1 MKKIFYIAL
10 FALFTFVMVAC
21 EGNHP
26 FSIVVDNVSELRDS
40 IVLDLTL
47 VDEDKKLEKSEIKG
61 TISKKGSK
69 TVLFTKTLK
78 FDSKNEEEVSFTGL
92 DANTGYHVI
101 IFAGYD
107 GKKVTLVERDVTTS
121 NKGATIKDPYLI
133 DSYDDFANLVKKD
146 NDGYFRLVNDIDFN
160 GKSVS
165 PLFSS
170 STPFAGHFD
179 GNGQTIK
186 NFKVADTD
194 QDGNNKHVTS
204 STQYYGFFGYIGA
217 NGIVENVTLDSFNV
231 YVARATS
238 LSSSKQSHY
247 GLLAGYNAGTI
258 KNVDV
263 TNSTLSVKSTNK
275 TANLVVAGGLVGNL
289 AGKGTIYD
297 VNVNANV
304 AIVGSVD
311 ANLGGIVGSTVNAE
325 RIAKTAN
332 IEKAKYNGEIN
343 VTLEGNICSA
353 PTSIGALV
361 GKNFS
366 ALIDNCEASG
376 TIKVNSKFSKV
387 GAQTINVGG
396 LVGWMVSDNAVVSN
410 SKSSTLFDVTTL
422 DVPAVEGE
430 KLTVNVGLL
439 VGQNGGAAPAS
450 SMVSNCTY
458 VVKDGSNTVNVTSS
472 EKVLVKV
479 DLVANKVSTYNE
491 CSADKDA
498 SVLVKKY
505 NVPAEGAEATVE
517 SEETITIGA

>member
-21 EGNHP
+21 DGNHP
-26 FSIVVDNVSELRDS
+26 FSIVVDNVSELRES

-47 VDEDKKLEKSEIKG
+47 VDEDKKLEKSEMKG
-61 TISKKGSK
+61 TSSKTGSK
-69 TVLFTKTLK
+69 TVLSTKTLK

-92 DANTGYHVI
+92 DADTEYHVI

-107 GKKVTLVERDVTTS
+107 GKKVTLVEKDVKTS
-121 NKGATIKDPYLI
+121 NEGTKDAPYSI

-146 NDGYFRLVNDIDFN
+146 NDGYFKLVSDIDFN

-179 GNGQTIK
+179 GNGKTIK

-247 GLLAGYNAGTI
+247 GLLAGYNAGTV
-258 KNVDV
+258 KNVTV

-275 TANLVVAGGLVGNL
+275 TTNLVVIGGLVGNL
-289 AGKGTIYD
+289 AGKGTITDINVD
-297 VNVNANV
+297 VNV
-304 AIVGSVD
+304 AIVGSID

-332 IEKAKYNGEIN
+332 IKNAKYNGEIN

-353 PTSIGALV
+353 PTSIGGLV

-376 TIKVNSKFSKV
+376 TIKVNSKFTKV

-410 SKSSTLFDVTTL
+410 SKSSTSFDVTAF

-439 VGQNGGAAPAS
+439 VGQNGGVAPAK

-472 EKVLVKV
+472 EKVLVTV

-491 CSADKDA
+491 CTADKNA

>member
-21 EGNHP
+21 DGNHS
-26 FSIVVDNVSELRDS
+26 FSIVVDNVSELRES

-69 TVLFTKTLK
+69 TVLSTKTLK
-78 FDSKNEEEVSFTGL
+78 FDSKNEEEVSFTNL
-92 DANTGYHVI
+92 DADTEYHVI
-101 IFAGYD
+101 IFAGYN
-107 GKKVTLVERDVTTS
+107 GKKVTLVERDVKTS
-121 NKGATIKDPYLI
+121 NEGTKDAPYRI
-133 DSYDDFANLVKKD
+133 DSYDDFANIVKKD
-146 NDGYFRLVNDIDFN
+146 SDGYFKLVNDIDFN

-258 KNVDV
+258 KVVTV

-275 TANLVVAGGLVGNL
+275 TTNLLVVGGLVGNL
-289 AGKGTIYD
+289 AGKGTVTD
-297 VNVNANV
+297 VTVNANV
-304 AIVGSVD
+304 AVVGSID
-311 ANLGGIVGSTVNAE
+311 ANIGGIVGSTVNAE

-332 IEKAKYNGEIN
+332 INIAKYNGEID
-343 VTLEGNICSA
+343 VTLEGTTCSV
-353 PTSIGALV
+353 PTSIGGLV

-366 ALIDNCEASG
+366 ALIDGNCEANG
-376 TIKVNSKFSKV
+376 TIKVNSKFTKV

-410 SKSSTLFDVTTL
+410 SKSSILFDVTTL
-422 DVPAVEGE
+422 DVPAAEDE

-439 VGQNGGAAPAS
+439 VGQNGGVAPAS

-472 EKVLVKV
+472 EKVLVSV
-479 DLVANKVSTYNE
+479 DLVANKVSSYNE

-505 NVPAEGAEATVE
+505 GVPAEGAEATVE

>member
-21 EGNHP
+21 NSNHP
-26 FSIVVDNVSELRDS
+26 FSIVVDNVSELRES

-69 TVLFTKTLK
+69 TVLSTKTLK
-78 FDSKNEEEVSFTGL
+78 FDSNNEEEVSFTGL
-92 DANTGYHVI
+92 DADTEYHVI

-107 GKKVTLVERDVTTS
+107 GKKVTLVEKDVKTS
-121 NKGATIKDPYLI
+121 NEGTKDAPYSI

-146 NDGYFRLVNDIDFN
+146 NDGYFKLVSDIDFN

-179 GNGQTIK
+179 GNGKTIK

-247 GLLAGYNAGTI
+247 GLLAGYNAGTV
-258 KNVDV
+258 KNVTV

-275 TANLVVAGGLVGNL
+275 TTNLVVVGGLVGNL
-289 AGKGTIYD
+289 AGKGTITD

-304 AIVGSVD
+304 AIVGSIDV
-311 ANLGGIVGSTVNAE
+311 NLGGIVGSTVNAE

-332 IEKAKYNGEIN
+332 IKNAKYNGEIN
-343 VTLEGNICSA
+343 VNLEGNICSA
-353 PTSIGALV
+353 PTSIGGLV

-366 ALIDNCEASG
+366 ALIDNCEANGS
-376 TIKVNSKFSKV
+376 IKVNSKFSKA

-396 LVGWMVSDNAVVSN
+396 LVGWMVSDNAMVSN

-422 DVPAVEGE
+422 DVPTVEDE
-430 KLTVNVGLL
+430 KLTVNIGLL
-439 VGQNGGAAPAS
+439 VGQNGGIAPAS

-472 EKVLVKV
+472 EKVLVTV
-479 DLVANKVSTYNE
+479 DLVANKVSSYNE
-491 CSADKDA
+491 CSVDKDA

-505 NVPAEGAEATVE
+505 DVAAEGAEATVE

>member
-1 MKKIFYIAL
+1 MRKIFYIAL

-21 EGNHP
+21 DGNHS
-26 FSIVVDNVSELRDS
+26 FSIVVDNVSELRES

-69 TVLFTKTLK
+69 TVLSTKTLK
-78 FDSKNEEEVSFTGL
+78 FDSNNEEEVSFTGL
-92 DANTGYHVI
+92 DADTEYHVI

-107 GKKVTLVERDVTTS
+107 GKKVTLVERNVKTS
-121 NKGATIKDPYLI
+121 NEGTKDAPYSI
-133 DSYDDFANLVKKD
+133 DSYEDFANLVKKD
-146 NDGYFRLVNDIDFN
+146 NDGYFKLVADIDFN

-179 GNGQTIK
+179 GNGKTIK

-194 QDGNNKHVTS
+194 QDGNFKHVTS

-247 GLLAGYNAGTI
+247 GLLAGYNAGTV
-258 KNVDV
+258 KNVTV

-275 TANLVVAGGLVGNL
+275 TTNLVVIGGLVGNL
-289 AGKGTIYD
+289 AGKGTITD

-304 AIVGSVD
+304 AVIGAIDV
-311 ANLGGIVGSTVNAE
+311 NLGGIVGSTVNAE
-325 RIAKTAN
+325 RVAKTAN
-332 IEKAKYNGEIN
+332 IKNAKYNGAID

-353 PTSIGALV
+353 PTSIGGLV

-376 TIKVNSKFSKV
+376 AIKVNSKFTKV

-396 LVGWMVSDNAVVSN
+396 LVGWMVADNAMVSN

-422 DVPAVEGE
+422 DVPAVENE

-439 VGQNGGAAPAS
+439 VGQNGGVAPAS

-458 VVKDGSNTVNVTSS
+458 VVMDGSNTVNVSSS
-472 EKVLVKV
+472 EKVLLTV
-479 DLVANKVSTYNE
+479 DLVANKVSSFNE

-505 NVPAEGAEATVE
+505 GVAAEGAEATVE

>member
-21 EGNHP
+21 DGNHP
-26 FSIVVDNVSELRDS
+26 FSIVVDNVSELRES

-47 VDEDKKLEKSEIKG
+47 VDGDKKLEKSEIKG

-69 TVLFTKTLK
+69 TVLSTKTLK

-92 DANTGYHVI
+92 DADTEYHVI

-107 GKKVTLVERDVTTS
+107 GKKVTLVEKDVKTS
-121 NKGATIKDPYLI
+121 NEGTKDAPYSI

-146 NDGYFRLVNDIDFN
+146 NDGYFKLVSDIDFN

-179 GNGQTIK
+179 GNGKTIK

-247 GLLAGYNAGTI
+247 GLLAGYNAGTV
-258 KNVDV
+258 KNVTV

-275 TANLVVAGGLVGNL
+275 TTNLVVIGGLVGNL
-289 AGKGTIYD
+289 AGKGTITD

-304 AIVGSVD
+304 AIIGSIDV
-311 ANLGGIVGSTVNAE
+311 NLGGVVGSTVNAE
-325 RIAKTAN
+325 RITKTAN
-332 IEKAKYNGEIN
+332 IKNAKYNGEIN
-343 VTLEGNICSA
+343 VSLEGTTCSA
-353 PTSIGALV
+353 PTSIGGLV

-376 TIKVNSKFSKV
+376 TIKVNSKFLKA

-410 SKSSTLFDVTTL
+410 SKSSVSFDITTL
-422 DVPAVEGE
+422 DVPAIENE

-439 VGQNGGAAPAS
+439 VGQNGGVAPAS
-450 SMVSNCTY
+450 SMVSNCSY
-458 VVKDGSNTVNVTSS
+458 IVKDSSNTVNVTSS

-491 CSADKDA
+491 CSIDKDA
-498 SVLVKKY
+498 SVLIKKY

>member
-21 EGNHP
+21 DGNHP
-26 FSIVVDNVSELRDS
+26 FSIVVDNVSELRES

-69 TVLFTKTLK
+69 TVLSTKTLK

-92 DANTGYHVI
+92 DADTEYHVI

-107 GKKVTLVERDVTTS
+107 GKKVTLVEKDVKTS
-121 NKGATIKDPYLI
+121 NEGTKDAPYSI

-146 NDGYFRLVNDIDFN
+146 NDGYFKLVSDIDFN

-179 GNGQTIK
+179 GNGKTIK

-247 GLLAGYNAGTI
+247 GLLAGYNAGTV
-258 KNVDV
+258 KNVTV

-275 TANLVVAGGLVGNL
+275 TTNLVVIGGLVGNL
-289 AGKGTIYD
+289 AGKGTITD
-297 VNVNANV
+297 INVDANV
-304 AIVGSVD
+304 AIVGSID

-332 IEKAKYNGEIN
+332 IKNAKYNGEIN

-353 PTSIGALV
+353 PTSIGGLV

-376 TIKVNSKFSKV
+376 TIKVNSKFSKA

-396 LVGWMVSDNAVVSN
+396 LVGWMVSDNAMVSN

-422 DVPAVEGE
+422 DVPVVAEE

-458 VVKDGSNTVNVTSS
+458 VVKDGSNTVNIASS

-479 DLVANKVSTYNE
+479 DLVANKVSSYNE
-491 CSADKDA
+491 CSTDKDA

-505 NVPAEGAEATVE
+505 GVAAEGAEATVE

>member
-21 EGNHP
+21 DGNHP
-26 FSIVVDNVSELRDS
+26 FSIVVDNVSELRES

-69 TVLFTKTLK
+69 TVLSTKTLK

-92 DANTGYHVI
+92 DADTEYHVI

-107 GKKVTLVERDVTTS
+107 GKKVTLVEKDVKTS
-121 NKGATIKDPYLI
+121 NEGTKDAPYSI

-146 NDGYFRLVNDIDFN
+146 NDGYFKLVSDIDFN

-179 GNGQTIK
+179 GNGKTIK

-247 GLLAGYNAGTI
+247 GLLAGYNAGTV
-258 KNVDV
+258 KNVTV

-275 TANLVVAGGLVGNL
+275 TTNLVVIGGLVGNL
-289 AGKGTIYD
+289 AGKGTITD
-297 VNVNANV
+297 INVDANV
-304 AIVGSVD
+304 AIVGSID

-332 IEKAKYNGEIN
+332 IKNAKYNGEIN

-353 PTSIGALV
+353 PTSIGGLV

-376 TIKVNSKFSKV
+376 TIKVNSKFSKA

-396 LVGWMVSDNAVVSN
+396 LVGWMVSDNAMVSN

-422 DVPAVEGE
+422 DVPVVAEE

-458 VVKDGSNTVNVTSS
+458 VVKDGSNTVSIASS

-479 DLVANKVSTYNE
+479 DLVANKVSSYNE
-491 CSADKDA
+491 CSTDKDA

-505 NVPAEGAEATVE
+505 GVAAEGAEATVE

>member
-21 EGNHP
+21 DGNHP

-107 GKKVTLVERDVTTS
+107 GKKVTLVEKDVKTS
-121 NKGATIKDPYLI
+121 NEGTKDAPYSI

-146 NDGYFRLVNDIDFN
+146 NDGYFKLVSDIDFN

-247 GLLAGYNAGTI
+247 GLLAGYNAGTV
-258 KNVDV
+258 KNVTV

-275 TANLVVAGGLVGNL
+275 ATNLVVIGGLVGNL
-289 AGKGTIYD
+289 ADKGTITD

-304 AIVGSVD
+304 AIIGSIDV
-311 ANLGGIVGSTVNAE
+311 NLGGVVGSTVNAE
-325 RIAKTAN
+325 RITKTAN
-332 IEKAKYNGEIN
+332 IKNAKYNGEIN
-343 VTLEGNICSA
+343 VSLEGTTCSA
-353 PTSIGALV
+353 PTSIGGLV

-376 TIKVNSKFSKV
+376 TIKVNSKFTKV

-410 SKSSTLFDVTTL
+410 SKSSALFYVSTL
-422 DVPAVEGE
+422 DVPAAEDE

-439 VGQNGGAAPAS
+439 VGQNGGVAPAS
-450 SMVSNCTY
+450 AMVSNCTY

-472 EKVLVKV
+472 EKVLVSV
-479 DLVANKVSTYNE
+479 DLVANKVSSYNE

>member
-26 FSIVVDNVSELRDS
+26 FSIVVDNVSELRES

-78 FDSKNEEEVSFTGL
+78 FDSNNQEEVSFTGL
-92 DANTGYHVI
+92 DADTEYHVI

-107 GKKVTLVERDVTTS
+107 GKKVTLVEEDVKTS
-121 NKGATIKDPYLI
+121 NEGTKDAPYSV

-146 NDGYFRLVNDIDFN
+146 SDGYFKLVNDIDFN

-179 GNGQTIK
+179 GNGKTIK

-217 NGIVENVTLDSFNV
+217 EGIVENVTLDSFNV

-258 KNVDV
+258 KNITV

-275 TANLVVAGGLVGNL
+275 TTNLVVIGGLVGNL
-289 AGKGTIYD
+289 AGKGTITD
-297 VNVNANV
+297 INVDANV
-304 AIVGSVD
+304 AIVGSID

-332 IEKAKYNGEIN
+332 IKNAKYNGEIN

-353 PTSIGALV
+353 PTSIGGLV

-376 TIKVNSKFSKV
+376 TIKVNSKFSKA

-396 LVGWMVSDNAVVSN
+396 LVGWMVSDNAMVSN

-422 DVPAVEGE
+422 DVPVVAEE

-439 VGQNGGAAPAS
+439 VGQNGGIAPAS

-472 EKVLVKV
+472 EKVLVTV
-479 DLVANKVSTYNE
+479 DLVANKVSSYNE
-491 CSADKDA
+491 CSVDKDA

-505 NVPAEGAEATVE
+505 GVAAEGAEATVE
-517 SEETITIGA
+517 SEETITIPA

>member
-21 EGNHP
+21 DGNHS
-26 FSIVVDNVSELRDS
+26 FSIVVDNVSELRES

-69 TVLFTKTLK
+69 TVLSTKTLK
-78 FDSKNEEEVSFTGL
+78 FDTKNEEEVSFTGL
-92 DANTGYHVI
+92 DADTEYHVI

-107 GKKVTLVERDVTTS
+107 GKKVTLVEKDVKTS
-121 NKGATIKDPYLI
+121 NEGTKDAPYSI

-146 NDGYFRLVNDIDFN
+146 NDGYFKLVSDIDFN

-179 GNGQTIK
+179 GNGKTIK

-247 GLLAGYNAGTI
+247 GLLAGYNAGTV
-258 KNVDV
+258 KNVTV

-275 TANLVVAGGLVGNL
+275 TTNLVVIGGLVGNL
-289 AGKGTIYD
+289 AGKGTITD
-297 VNVNANV
+297 INVDANV
-304 AIVGSVD
+304 AIVGSID

-332 IEKAKYNGEIN
+332 IKNAKYNGEIN

-353 PTSIGALV
+353 PTSIGGLV

-366 ALIDNCEASG
+366 ALIDNCETSG
-376 TIKVNSKFSKV
+376 TIKVNSKFSKA

-396 LVGWMVSDNAVVSN
+396 LVGWMVSDNAMVSN

-422 DVPAVEGE
+422 DVPVVAEE

-458 VVKDGSNTVNVTSS
+458 VVKDGSNTVNIASS

-479 DLVANKVSTYNE
+479 DLVANKVSSYNE
-491 CSADKDA
+491 CSTDKDA

-505 NVPAEGAEATVE
+505 GVAAEGAEATVE

>member
-21 EGNHP
+21 DGNHP
-26 FSIVVDNVSELRDS
+26 FSIVVDNVSELRES

-78 FDSKNEEEVSFTGL
+78 FDSNNQEEVSFTGL
-92 DANTGYHVI
+92 DADTEYHVI

-107 GKKVTLVERDVTTS
+107 GKKVTLVEEDVKTS
-121 NKGATIKDPYLI
+121 NEGTKDAPYSV

-146 NDGYFRLVNDIDFN
+146 SDGYFKLVNDIDFN

-179 GNGQTIK
+179 GNGKTIK

-247 GLLAGYNAGTI
+247 GLLAGYNAGTV
-258 KNVDV
+258 KNVTV

-275 TANLVVAGGLVGNL
+275 TTNLVVIGGLVGNL
-289 AGKGTIYD
+289 AGKGTISD

-304 AIVGSVD
+304 AIVGS
-311 ANLGGIVGSTVNAE
+311 TVNAE
-325 RIAKTAN
+325 RITKTAN
-332 IEKAKYNGEIN
+332 IEKATYSGEIN
-343 VTLEGNICSA
+343 VTLEGNICNV
-353 PTSIGALV
+353 PTSIGGLV

-366 ALIDNCEASG
+366 ALIDNCETSG
-376 TIKVNSKFSKV
+376 TINVNSKFSK
-387 GAQTINVGG
+387 GGSQTINIGG

-422 DVPAVEGE
+422 DVPVVEGE

-439 VGQNGGAAPAS
+439 VGQNGGVAPAK

-472 EKVLVKV
+472 EKVLVSV

-491 CSADKDA
+491 CAADKNA

>member
-21 EGNHP
+21 DGNHP
-26 FSIVVDNVSELRDS
+26 FSIVVDNVSELRES

-47 VDEDKKLEKSEIKG
+47 VDGDKKLEKSEIKG

-69 TVLFTKTLK
+69 TVLSTKTLK

-92 DANTGYHVI
+92 DADTEYHVI

-107 GKKVTLVERDVTTS
+107 GKKVTLVEKDVKTS
-121 NKGATIKDPYLI
+121 NEGTKDAPYSI

-146 NDGYFRLVNDIDFN
+146 NDGYFKLVSDIDFN

-179 GNGQTIK
+179 GNGKTIK

-247 GLLAGYNAGTI
+247 GLLAGYNAGTV
-258 KNVDV
+258 KNITV
-263 TNSTLSVKSTNK
+263 TNSTISVKSTNK
-275 TANLVVAGGLVGNL
+275 TTNLVVIGGLVGNL
-289 AGKGTIYD
+289 AGKGTITD

-304 AIVGSVD
+304 AIIGSIDV
-311 ANLGGIVGSTVNAE
+311 NLGGVVGSTVNAE
-325 RIAKTAN
+325 RITKTAN
-332 IEKAKYNGEIN
+332 IKNAKYNGEIN
-343 VTLEGNICSA
+343 VSLEGTTCSA
-353 PTSIGALV
+353 PTSIGGLV

-376 TIKVNSKFSKV
+376 TIKVNSKFTKV

-410 SKSSTLFDVTTL
+410 SKSSTLFDITTL
-422 DVPAVEGE
+422 DVPAAEDE

-439 VGQNGGAAPAS
+439 VGQNGGDSPAS

-472 EKVLVKV
+472 EKVLVFV

-505 NVPAEGAEATVE
+505 GVPAEGAEATVE

>member
-21 EGNHP
+21 EGNYP
-26 FSIVVDNVSELRDS
+26 FSIVVDNVSKLRES

-61 TISKKGSK
+61 TISKIGSK
-69 TVLFTKTLK
+69 TVLSTKTLK
-78 FDSKNEEEVSFTGL
+78 FDSNNEEEVSFTGL

-121 NKGATIKDPYLI
+121 NEGTKTNPYRI

-146 NDGYFRLVNDIDFN
+146 NDGYFKLVNDIDFN

-332 IEKAKYNGEIN
+332 IEKATYNGSID
-343 VTLEGNICSA
+343 VTFEGNICSV
-353 PTSIGALV
+353 PTSIGGLV

-376 TIKVNSKFSKV
+376 TIKVNSKFTKV

-410 SKSSTLFDVTTL
+410 SKSSTSFDVTAL

-439 VGQNGGAAPAS
+439 VGQNGGVAPAK

-491 CSADKDA
+491 CSIDKDA
-498 SVLVKKY
+498 SVLIKKY

>member
-21 EGNHP
+21 DGNHS
-26 FSIVVDNVSELRDS
+26 FSIVVDNVSELRES

-92 DANTGYHVI
+92 DADTEYHVI

-107 GKKVTLVERDVTTS
+107 GKKVTLVERDVKTS
-121 NKGATIKDPYLI
+121 NEGTKDVPYSV

-146 NDGYFRLVNDIDFN
+146 NDGYFKLVNDIDFN

-179 GNGQTIK
+179 GNGKTIK

-194 QDGNNKHVTS
+194 QDGNFKHVTS

-258 KNVDV
+258 KNITV

-289 AGKGTIYD
+289 AGKGTISD

-332 IEKAKYNGEIN
+332 IEKATYNGSID
-343 VTLEGNICSA
+343 VTLEGNICSV
-353 PTSIGALV
+353 PTSIGGLV

-376 TIKVNSKFSKV
+376 TIKVNSKFTKV

-410 SKSSTLFDVTTL
+410 SKSSTSFDVTAL

-439 VGQNGGAAPAS
+439 VGQNGGVAPAK

-472 EKVLVKV
+472 EKVLVTV

-491 CSADKDA
+491 CTADKNA

>member
-1 MKKIFYIAL
+1 MKKIFYIVL

-21 EGNHP
+21 DGNHP
-26 FSIVVDNVSELRDS
+26 FSIVVDNVSELRES

-69 TVLFTKTLK
+69 TVLSTKTLK
-78 FDSKNEEEVSFTGL
+78 FDSNNEEEVSFTGL
-92 DANTGYHVI
+92 DADTEYHVI

-107 GKKVTLVERDVTTS
+107 GKKVTLVEKDVKTS
-121 NKGATIKDPYLI
+121 NEGTKDAPYSI

-146 NDGYFRLVNDIDFN
+146 NDGYFKLVSDIDFN

-179 GNGQTIK
+179 GNGKTIK

-247 GLLAGYNAGTI
+247 GLLAGYNAGTV
-258 KNVDV
+258 KNVTV

-275 TANLVVAGGLVGNL
+275 TTNLVVVGGLVGNL
-289 AGKGTIYD
+289 AGKGTITD

-304 AIVGSVD
+304 AIVGSID

-332 IEKAKYNGEIN
+332 IKNAKYNGEIN

-353 PTSIGALV
+353 PTSIGGLV

-376 TIKVNSKFSKV
+376 SIKVNSKFSKA

-396 LVGWMVSDNAVVSN
+396 LVGWMVSDNAMVSN

-422 DVPAVEGE
+422 DVPTVEDE
-430 KLTVNVGLL
+430 KLTVNIGLL
-439 VGQNGGAAPAS
+439 VGQNGGIAPAS

-472 EKVLVKV
+472 EKVLVTV
-479 DLVANKVSTYNE
+479 DLVANKVSSYNE
-491 CSADKDA
+491 CSVDKDA

-505 NVPAEGAEATVE
+505 DVAAEGAEATVE

>member
-21 EGNHP
+21 DGNHS
-26 FSIVVDNVSELRDS
+26 FSIVVDNVSELRES

-69 TVLFTKTLK
+69 TVLSTKTLK
-78 FDSKNEEEVSFTGL
+78 FDSNNEEEVSFTGL
-92 DANTGYHVI
+92 DADTEYHVI

-107 GKKVTLVERDVTTS
+107 GKKVTLVERDVKTS
-121 NKGATIKDPYLI
+121 NEGTKDAPYSI

-146 NDGYFRLVNDIDFN
+146 SDGYFKLVSDIDFN

-179 GNGQTIK
+179 GNGKTIK

-194 QDGNNKHVTS
+194 QDGNFKHVTS

-217 NGIVENVTLDSFNV
+217 EGIVENVTLDSFNV

-238 LSSSKQSHY
+238 LSSNKQSHY
-247 GLLAGYNAGTI
+247 GLLAGYNAGTV
-258 KNVDV
+258 KNITV

-275 TANLVVAGGLVGNL
+275 ATNLVVVGGLVGNL
-289 AGKGTIYD
+289 AGKGTISD

-304 AIVGSVD
+304 AILGSIDV
-311 ANLGGIVGSTVNAE
+311 NLGGIVGSTVNAE
-325 RIAKTAN
+325 RISKTAN
-332 IEKAKYNGEIN
+332 IKNAKYNGEIN
-343 VTLEGNICSA
+343 VSLDGTTCSA
-353 PTSIGALV
+353 PTSIGGLV

-366 ALIDNCEASG
+366 ALIDNCEANG
-376 TIKVNSKFSKV
+376 TIKVNSKFTKV

-396 LVGWMVSDNAVVSN
+396 LVGWMVADNAVVSN
-410 SKSSTLFDVTTL
+410 SKSSTLFDITTL
-422 DVPAVEGE
+422 DVPATEDE

-439 VGQNGGAAPAS
+439 VGQNGGVAPAS

-458 VVKDGSNTVNVTSS
+458 VVKEGSNTVNVTSS
-472 EKVLVKV
+472 EKVVVTV

-505 NVPAEGAEATVE
+505 GVPAEGAEATVE